1 MPIVGTPPAVYI
13 TDFNATTFSTTV
25 KRNAMHSGEEEATVQ
40 QLAVNILKNRG
51 LQMTSTSNIILNGT
65 SDQTDFE
72 KITALLERLTDEDL
86 AGIRTKVI
94 EEIKR
99 RVSKA
104 EETVASRKK
113 IFGLLNSQST
123 SQKSRQRI
131 PGEPAKARIPKKNKA
146 KAVPK
151 GMRSPHGKIKEVL
164 LDFLKDEPKGRKQIM
179 VHISGLGL
187 PTNSIGTLLSRL
199 KKEQVIAQDAKNEPY
214 SLVSS
219 AIEKLDDA

>member
-40 QLAVNILKNRG
+40 QLAVNILQNRG
-51 LQMTSTSNIILNGT
+51 LQMTSTSNIILNGS
-65 SDQTDFE
+65 SDQIDFE

-99 RVSKA
+99 RVSKT

-113 IFGLLNSQST
+113 IFGLLNCQST

-131 PGEPAKARIPKKNKA
+131 PSEPAKARIPKKKRRLYPRERA
-146 KAVPK
+146 PL
-151 GMRSPHGKIKEVL
+151 MGK
-164 LDFLKDEPKGRKQIM
+164 
-179 VHISGLGL
+179 
-187 PTNSIGTLLSRL
+187 SR
-199 KKEQVIAQDAKNEPY
+199 EY
-214 SLVSS
+214 FSTS
-219 AIEKLDDA
+219 